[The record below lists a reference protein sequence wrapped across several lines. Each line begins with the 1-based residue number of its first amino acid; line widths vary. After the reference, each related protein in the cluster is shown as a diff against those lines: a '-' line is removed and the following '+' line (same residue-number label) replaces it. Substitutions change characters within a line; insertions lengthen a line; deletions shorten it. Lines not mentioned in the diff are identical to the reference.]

1 MKSLLSEVA
10 GGPETLVLRDTP
22 EPVPGSGEIVIHVHA
37 CGVNFPDAL
46 LIADKYQIKPPRPFA
61 PGGEVAGVV
70 AAIGEGVANVRV
82 GDRVLAMPGWG
93 GMTQALKVPAAACS
107 VIPDV
112 MSFEHAAALMAT
124 YGTVH
129 YGLTRRGYLKAGESL
144 LVLGAAGGIGLAAV
158 ELERATGARVIA
170 AVSTQE
176 KLDLALSRGATSG
189 FIYPTGEA
197 ARDGKALSQLFKQHC
212 GKDGV
217 DVILDPVGDVY
228 AEPALRS
235 IAWGGRYLVIGFA
248 AGEIPRIP
256 LNLPLLKGCDIRGVL
271 FGAHAL
277 RDPAGALVETRELFA
292 LYERGAIRPHVSAR
306 FGLADGGR
314 AIAAVAG
321 RRALGKIVV
330 LSDGSP

>member
-1 MKSLLSEVA
+1 MKALLSTA
-10 GGPETLVLRDTP
+10 SGGPETLVLQDLP
-22 EPVPGSGEIVIHVHA
+22 DPVAGPGEVVIRVHA

-46 LIADKYQIKPPRPFA
+46 VIADKYQIKPPRPFA

-70 AAIGEGVANVRV
+70 ATVGEGVTNVRV

-93 GMTQALKVPAAACS
+93 GMTELLKVPAATCS
-107 VIPDV
+107 LIPAS

-129 YGLTRRGYLKAGESL
+129 YALSRRGQLRSGESL

-158 ELERATGARVIA
+158 ELGRASGGRVIA

-176 KLDLALSRGATSG
+176 KLALALSRGAAGG
-189 FIYPTGEA
+189 FVYPTGEG
-197 ARDGKALSQLFKQHC
+197 ARDLKALSQLFKQHC

-256 LNLPLLKGCDIRGVL
+256 LNLPLLKSCDIRGVL

-277 RDPAGALVETRELFA
+277 RNPDEALIETQELFA

-306 FGLADGGR
+306 YPLAEGGR
-314 AIAAVAG
+314 AIAEVAA

-330 LSDGSP
+330 LTGA